1 MTLENLFARSFV
13 FFVFSSFCFGTFQ
26 RFWHVVAKTMQKP
39 RVTRCGG
46 AALHLARFIVADGH
60 AESIAPDLFSSAH
73 AEVMCFAMFSSIHA
87 KTL

>member
-13 FFVFSSFCFGTFQ
+13 FFVFFSFVGTFQ

-60 AESIAPDLFSSAH
+60 AESSAPDLF
-73 AEVMCFAMFSSIHA
+73 
-87 KTL
+87 